1 MFRQKLVIFLA
12 LFSLYVCGFFY
23 SYYGFFI
30 FLLRKRNLI
39 QDTGN
44 KRKKVGVEV
53 RNGQDNQQKSS
64 GKVFKSIA
72 VLHVYLDLDDLEYI
86 TNNYTPNL
94 ITDKEKR
101 KKQVNP
107 YER

>member
-1 MFRQKLVIFLA
+1 MFRRKLVVFLA
-12 LFSLYVCGFFY
+12 LFSLCVCGFFF

-39 QDTGN
+39 QDADN

-72 VLHVYLDLDDLEYI
+72 VLHVYLEESGPRRFRVSY
-86 TNNYTPNL
+86 
-94 ITDKEKR
+94 K
-101 KKQVNP
+101 
-107 YER
+107 